1 MDSHPW
7 LAVDDGDSQSSM
19 RKSACHD
26 RPSRPVVPQKLSLP
40 TGEPPRPGS
49 DSSAIV
55 NRSIRMRQ
63 RSLVPSLSSAMVVA
77 TCEVT
82 KLRWHEGKDCGRIY
96 ILRRGTNWIGRRD
109 VESPGIRAIQLR
121 QQPMVEE
128 DSDSRGPHVGGQS
141 VGENRRTWCEA
152 DSAVPPDR
160 LNRSRR
166 DEDLGRVQVEA

>member
-109 VESPGIRAIQLR
+109 VESPRIRAIQLR

-128 DSDSRGPHVGGQS
+128 DSDSRGPNVGGQS
-141 VGENRRTWCEA
+141 VGENL
-152 DSAVPPDR
+152 V
-160 LNRSRR
+160 
-166 DEDLGRVQVEA
+166 